1 MKNYMINAEKVRE
14 FMNSCLF
21 DNEAKKKYNEL
32 NVGERLSRAY
42 YFNHNHDYGYFY
54 EEANNAWIAFDNRM
68 NTYEVKMFDS
78 QYEAEQFLIDYNE
91 LFAA

>member
-42 YFNHNHDYGYFY
+42 HFDYHHDYGYFY

-78 QYEAEQFLIDYNE
+78 QYEAEQFPIDYNE